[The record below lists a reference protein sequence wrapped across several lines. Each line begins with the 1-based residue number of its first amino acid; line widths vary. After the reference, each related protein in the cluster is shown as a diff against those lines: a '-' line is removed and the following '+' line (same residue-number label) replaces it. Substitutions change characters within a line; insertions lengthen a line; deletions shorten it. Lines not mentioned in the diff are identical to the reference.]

1 LALVKQ
7 WLLDNVDASTL
18 ERLRRV
24 KSEALRHR
32 DGAALLGL
40 FGVGYLPSQHL
51 RQAAYRAAGMRI
63 APGAVIYG
71 GLEIRHPPGVSVGEG
86 SVIGHRAILD
96 GRLGISVGEHVN
108 LSTGVWIWTLQH
120 DPSSPTFATR
130 GGPVV
135 IEHHVWLSA
144 GVQVLPGVTLGE
156 GAVAAAGA
164 VVTRDVPAHAIV
176 AGIPA
181 VQIGE
186 RPHGLSYS
194 PAAFPF
200 IPFV

>member
-1 LALVKQ
+1 M
-7 WLLDNVDASTL
+7 DNVDVATL
-18 ERLRRV
+18 DRLRRV
-24 KSEALRHR
+24 KSDVLRHR

-40 FGVGYLPSQHL
+40 FSVGCVPSQHL

-71 GLEIRHPPGVSVGEG
+71 GLEIRHPAGVSIGTG

-96 GRLGISVGEHVN
+96 GRLGISIGEHVN

-120 DPSSPTFATR
+120 DPASATFSTG

-176 AGIPA
+176 AGVPA

-186 RPHGLSYS
+186 RRSDLSYS